1 MSGRSLV
8 SLIAGFGTGYLQ
20 GQKQKQEKARQDK
33 IDAREQTVFDQSQKD
48 RADEEA
54 FNNKQAAIADALM
67 NPTNTAMP
75 APQAPALSGI
85 NIPQADYTGQA
96 PSPATNGIAMATTDN
111 PLAAQQPSDAKPAA
125 IWKVKEALA
134 KNAILS
140 TNSKNRVQGFQ
151 DLIESQKLKSEDYKN
166 QILEAAKMN
175 DGGASLLALASNH
188 DNNEM
193 PYTDLKAEDSA
204 DGKSFT
210 LSGKN
215 AKDGSDFTKE
225 IALKGGLTKEQWMA
239 QDLFSRSSPKALM
252 DSITEQIKQTTAD
265 NEFKLKQSKNEK
277 DNKLADAK
285 INKTNQDIETGKVN
299 LETLPAMNRA
309 DLAAKKANTNQSN
322 AAADSSRASAAK
334 TRMENKDYKANG
346 DKNLPADAK
355 MMQYLVKSG
364 VAKNEGDAYAMI
376 NKSTDEG
383 LVIRSAMDVL
393 TKDPYADVEA
403 TIKNARDVIKSAK
416 QSPLKANS
424 APTISNWKK

>member
-1 MSGRSLV
+1 
-8 SLIAGFGTGYLQ
+8 
-20 GQKQKQEKARQDK
+20 
-33 IDAREQTVFDQSQKD
+33 
-48 RADEEA
+48 
-54 FNNKQAAIADALM
+54 
-67 NPTNTAMP
+67 
-75 APQAPALSGI
+75 
-85 NIPQADYTGQA
+85 
-96 PSPATNGIAMATTDN
+96 
-111 PLAAQQPSDAKPAA
+111 
-125 IWKVKEALA
+125 
-134 KNAILS
+134 
-140 TNSKNRVQGFQ
+140 
-151 DLIESQKLKSEDYKN
+151 
-166 QILEAAKMN
+166 MN

-210 LSGKN
+210 LTGKN
-215 AKDGSDFTKE
+215 AKDGSDFKNE
-225 IALKGGLTKEQWMA
+225 IALKDGLTKEQWMA
-239 QDLFSRSSPKALM
+239 QDLFRRASPEALM
-252 DSITEQIKQTTAD
+252 NGIAEQIKQNRED
-265 NEFKLKQSKNEK
+265 NEFKLKQSKNET
-277 DNKLADAK
+277 DNKLSNAK
-285 INKTNQDIETGKVN
+285 INKYNQDIEEGKIN
-299 LETLPAMNRA
+299 QDTLAERNKA
-309 DLAAKKANTNQSN
+309 DLASKKASANASN
-322 AAADSSRASAAK
+322 ASANSSNANAAK

-393 TKDPYADVEA
+393 AKDPYADVEA